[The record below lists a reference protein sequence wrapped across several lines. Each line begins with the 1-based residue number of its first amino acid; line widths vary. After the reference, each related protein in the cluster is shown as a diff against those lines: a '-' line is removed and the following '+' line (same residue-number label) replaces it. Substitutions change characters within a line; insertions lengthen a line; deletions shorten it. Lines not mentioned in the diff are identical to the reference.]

1 MSASRAKASI
11 GADNMTTA
19 IHGKP
24 PRLDY
29 IPVAQIYTDHN
40 YQRELDERRVQKLV
54 KGFAWTKFGAI
65 SLIENG
71 PDKFA
76 VVDGQHRLEAARRL
90 GFDSVPSSITNAGQF
105 KTEAEIFLALNRDRK
120 NVTPIERYWAGLAA
134 EDPETV
140 RAKKVLDACG
150 CEVSPAIG
158 VKKPNYTNAI
168 TALMRSISYYGE
180 KATREAIEIIRTAWP
195 DDVNA
200 LRGVIIMGLAA
211 VISNNADY
219 KRERMQKVLAASNID
234 TMITGA
240 EAIRKLSKGSASSAL
255 SKAIIEIY
263 NHGYSGARI
272 G

>member
-1 MSASRAKASI
+1 
-11 GADNMTTA
+11 MTTA

-29 IPVAQIYTDHN
+29 VPVAQIYTDHN

-54 KGFAWTKFGAI
+54 RAFAWTKFGAI
-65 SLIENG
+65 SLIESG
-71 PDKFA
+71 LEKFA

-90 GFDSVPSSITNAGQF
+90 GFERVPSSITNAGQF

-150 CEVSPAIG
+150 CEVSPTMG
-158 VKKPNYTNAI
+158 VKKPNYTAAI

-180 KATREAIEIIRTAWP
+180 KATREAIEIIRESWP
-195 DDVNA
+195 EDANA

-211 VISNNADY
+211 VINNNAGY

>member
-1 MSASRAKASI
+1 
-11 GADNMTTA
+11 MTTA

-71 PDKFA
+71 PEKFA

-134 EDPETV
+134 
-140 RAKKVLDACG
+140 
-150 CEVSPAIG
+150 
-158 VKKPNYTNAI
+158 
-168 TALMRSISYYGE
+168 
-180 KATREAIEIIRTAWP
+180 
-195 DDVNA
+195 
-200 LRGVIIMGLAA
+200 
-211 VISNNADY
+211 
-219 KRERMQKVLAASNID
+219 SNID